1 MYSLLEKVSEKISI
15 YIIHKDKHYKDQVN
29 NNIKG
34 HPNLKELNVYTF
46 EEPISNFPNVE
57 NNHISEATY
66 YRLYISNYLPKSL
79 NNIVYLDADVVCLN
93 NPVDEIKH
101 IQKMMKDKYSV
112 GVKTELLRQQGTE
125 SLFKNLEMKNQKYF
139 NAGVMIIDLNLW
151 KKFNIEEL
159 AQTKMVSM
167 ASIIR
172 FWDQDILNSIIDSDF
187 LEISDNL
194 NFIVNLASD
203 EEIFLDGKKTN
214 INQNIF
220 LHYAGSNKPWE
231 LNGIMN
237 FNSTY
242 YQKNFRE
249 INFKKYHLEV
259 KWRKLMLRQLIENIK
274 NFNIFK
280 IEFTMSLFILAL
292 KKLIKI

>member
-1 MYSLLEKVSEKISI
+1 
-15 YIIHKDKHYKDQVN
+15 
-29 NNIKG
+29 
-34 HPNLKELNVYTF
+34 
-46 EEPISNFPNVE
+46 
-57 NNHISEATY
+57 
-66 YRLYISNYLPKSL
+66 
-79 NNIVYLDADVVCLN
+79 
-93 NPVDEIKH
+93 
-101 IQKMMKDKYSV
+101 
-112 GVKTELLRQQGTE
+112 
-125 SLFKNLEMKNQKYF
+125 
-139 NAGVMIIDLNLW
+139 MI
-151 KKFNIEEL
+151 
-159 AQTKMVSM
+159 
-167 ASIIR
+167 
-172 FWDQDILNSIIDSDF
+172 

-203 EEIFLDGKKTN
+203 EEIFLDGKKTKK
-214 INQNIF
+214 NQNIF

-249 INFKKYHLEV
+249 INSKKYHLEV